1 MKRKQRVRY
10 GEIDRERERQRER
23 KQIRGLRG
31 RREEDEKVGEE
42 GDRLGAS
49 DRARPMIDRPTVRYQ

>member
-1 MKRKQRVRY
+1 MLEEEAES
-10 GEIDRERERQRER
+10 EIWRGREVERQRER

-49 DRARPMIDRPTVRYQ
+49 DRARPMTDRPQ

>member
-1 MKRKQRVRY
+1 MQRVRY
-10 GEIDRERERQRER
+10 GEVERQRER

-49 DRARPMIDRPTVRYQ
+49 DRARPIIDRPTVRN